1 MIKFSCPKCGQ
12 SIRVDDKY
20 AGKSGKCP
28 RCGTAVEV
36 PSQSS
41 IITFRCGS
49 CGMKIK
55 VSSRHAGRKG
65 RCPKCQEAVVIPG
78 GEPVRT
84 EERPA
89 RTIACPMCGRAI
101 DVPADSAGIFVE
113 CPACGSFLD
122 ASTGRV
128 ASEPVASV
136 SSEAVEKPHKE
147 PATASATPAKSN
159 RRRLILVVGVLAVAT
174 AAHIGLVLFLR
185 SRDSSPVRE
194 FPIRH
199 RQQEVAETGSSAES
213 AAGEVAPSERIASPE
228 AVLSPAADTI
238 RLRFDP
244 RPGAGPTLRVTTRLD
259 ISSQEAGQQVEFVN
273 TQSFTVA
280 LEAKRARP
288 DGAVPVV
295 VTLRAIQ
302 VRTQMG
308 GTVLGEYDSDKPLS
322 EADSMAG
329 IYVPFVGKRFT
340 IHVSDQGELLDPGFD
355 ELFLAVAAGRVEVED
370 EMMREQLKERAEQA
384 IAKADQRYGSRRS
397 RALALKQQFEE
408 SFIFG
413 TDAIRGL
420 LDHLIV
426 RLPEEPVQ
434 KGSQWDGPI
443 PLRLEARFEIPGN
456 YTITVLEEDSCKIVA
471 EGRRGMEDEPII
483 YQVGATTVSSQLGGS
498 SQIDRT
504 VDRATGWLRS
514 AEQRTSLRGRVL
526 RTTSSTPG
534 QAAFSDVV
542 MAIITT
548 VTAIE

>member
-1 MIKFSCPKCGQ
+1 MIKFSCSKCGQ
-12 SIRVDDKY
+12 SIRVDDSH
-20 AGKSGKCP
+20 AGRSGRCP
-28 RCGTAVEV
+28 RCGTEV
-36 PSQSS
+36 LVPAESS
-41 IITFRCGS
+41 IITFRCSS
-49 CGMKIK
+49 CGTKIK
-55 VSSRHAGRKG
+55 VSSRHAGRRG
-65 RCPKCQEAVVIPG
+65 RCPECQEAVVIPG
-78 GEPVRT
+78 GKPVRT
-84 EERPA
+84 EERRAP
-89 RTIACPMCGRAI
+89 TLTCSMCGQTIKVGTDAP
-101 DVPADSAGIFVE
+101 VPFVE
-113 CPACGSFLD
+113 CPACGSRLD
-122 ASTGRV
+122 ASTGLV
-128 ASEPVASV
+128 VSEPVTRV
-136 SSEAVEKPHKE
+136 SSEAVAKPHKE
-147 PATASATPAKSN
+147 PATASATPGRSN

-185 SRDSSPVRE
+185 SRDSASVRE
-194 FPIRH
+194 PPIRQ
-199 RQQEVAETGSSAES
+199 RQQEVAEMGSSAES
-213 AAGEVAPSERIASPE
+213 AAGEVAPSEQIASPE
-228 AVLSPAADTI
+228 RVLSPSAETVH
-238 RLRFDP
+238 LRFHP
-244 RPGAGPTLRVTTRLD
+244 RPGVGPTLRVTTRLD
-259 ISSQEAGQQVEFVN
+259 ISSQEAGQQVELVN
-273 TQSFTVA
+273 IQSFTVA
-280 LEAKRARP
+280 LEAKRAGP

-340 IHVSDQGELLDPGFD
+340 IHVSDQGELLDPGFE
-355 ELFLAVAAGRVEVED
+355 ELFLAVAADRVEVED
-370 EMMREQLKERAEQA
+370 EMMREQLKEGTEQA
-384 IAKADQRYGSRRS
+384 IAKTDPHYGSRRS
-397 RALALKQQFEE
+397 RTLALKQQFEE
-408 SFIFG
+408 SLIFG

-426 RLPEEPVQ
+426 RLPKEPVQ

-498 SQIDRT
+498 SQIDRI

-548 VTAIE
+548 VTAVE

>member
-1 MIKFSCPKCGQ
+1 MIKFSCSKCGQ

-20 AGKSGKCP
+20 AGKSGRCP

-36 PSQSS
+36 PAESS

-49 CGMKIK
+49 CGTKIK
-55 VSSRHAGRKG
+55 VSSRHTGRRG
-65 RCPKCQEAVVIPG
+65 QCPTCQEAVVIPG
-78 GEPVRT
+78 GKMAPP
-84 EERPA
+84 EESPA
-89 RTIACPMCGRAI
+89 PAISCSMCGQTIEMAGHTP
-101 DVPADSAGIFVE
+101 VPFVE
-113 CPACGSFLD
+113 CPACGSRPE
-122 ASTGRV
+122 G
-128 ASEPVASV
+128 
-136 SSEAVEKPHKE
+136 VEELRTE
-147 PATASATPAKSN
+147 PAAASAMPARSN
-159 RRRLILVVGVLAVAT
+159 RRRLIVIIGVLAVAT

-194 FPIRH
+194 SPIRH
-199 RQQEVAETGSSAES
+199 RQDEVAEMGSSAES
-213 AAGEVAPSERIASPE
+213 AAGEVAPSEQIASPE
-228 AVLSPAADTI
+228 IVLSPSAETI
-238 RLRFDP
+238 HLRFHP
-244 RPGAGPTLRVTTRLD
+244 RPGVGPTLCVTTRLD
-259 ISSQEAGQQVEFVN
+259 ISSQEAGQQVELAS

-295 VTLRAIQ
+295 VTLRAIR

-322 EADSMAG
+322 ETDSMAG

-355 ELFLAVAAGRVEVED
+355 ELFLGVAADRVEVED
-370 EMMREQLKERAEQA
+370 DMMREQLKERAEEA
-384 IAKADQRYGSRRS
+384 IATTDQRYGSRRS
-397 RALALKQQFEE
+397 RTLALKQQFEE
-408 SFIFG
+408 SYVFG

-426 RLPEEPVQ
+426 RLPDEPVQ
-434 KGSQWDGPI
+434 SGSRWDGPI
-443 PLRLEARFEIPGN
+443 PLRLEARFEIPGT
-456 YTITVLEEDSCKIVA
+456 YAIAVLEDDSCKIVA
-471 EGRRGMEDEPII
+471 EGRRGTEDEPII

-534 QAAFSDVV
+534 QPAFSDVA

>member
-41 IITFRCGS
+41 IITFCCGS

-65 RCPKCQEAVVIPG
+65 RCPKCKEAVVVPG
-78 GEPVRT
+78 GGQAPA
-84 EERPA
+84 EESSV
-89 RTIACPMCGRAI
+89 RTIACSMCGRKI
-101 DVPADSAGIFVE
+101 EVPEDSAGTFVE

-122 ASTGRV
+122 ASTGLV
-128 ASEPVASV
+128 ASESASPVPSKTEGE
-136 SSEAVEKPHKE
+136 SHRE
-147 PATASATPAKSN
+147 PAPAPATSTRPN
-159 RRRLILVVGVLAVAT
+159 RRLLMLVVGVLAVAV

-185 SRDSSPVRE
+185 SRDSASGSEPTVPRRPDVVEAQSPIE
-194 FPIRH
+194 PAT
-199 RQQEVAETGSSAES
+199 AE
-213 AAGEVAPSERIASPE
+213 ASPSGPTASSE
-228 AVLSPAADTI
+228 TVSPS
-238 RLRFDP
+238 RPEFVQLRFSP
-244 RPGAGPTLRVTTRLD
+244 HPGTGPTLRVTTRLD
-259 ISSQEAGQQVEFVN
+259 ISSQEAGQQVDIAS

-280 LEAKRARP
+280 LEAKEIQA
-288 DGAVPVV
+288 DETIPVA

-308 GTVLGEYDSDKPLS
+308 GTVLGEYDSAKPLS
-322 EADSMAG
+322 ETDSMAG
-329 IYVPFVGKRFT
+329 VYVPFVGKRFT

-548 VTAIE
+548 VTAVE